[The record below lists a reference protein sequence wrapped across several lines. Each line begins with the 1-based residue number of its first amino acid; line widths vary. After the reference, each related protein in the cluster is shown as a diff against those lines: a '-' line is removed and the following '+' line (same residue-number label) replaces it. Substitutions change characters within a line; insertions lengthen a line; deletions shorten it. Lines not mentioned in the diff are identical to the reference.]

1 MYISFNIDLLLW
13 FSFVGIFL
21 IMWKEAINM
30 LACGTKH
37 QLEIKSKTLKR
48 STHIKSTLLF
58 YISLN
63 VIKTFF
69 FHLCTQ
75 RTWRQ
80 SALYAHSLLHS
91 FSLLKY
97 HTPCCIF
104 HKLKWFFWTVNIT
117 LPHYTHKLVT
127 PQLKGHC
134 LKLAIRSPFSLLR
147 LWH

>member
-1 MYISFNIDLLLW
+1 
-13 FSFVGIFL
+13 
-21 IMWKEAINM
+21 M

-75 RTWRQ
+75 RT
-80 SALYAHSLLHS
+80 
-91 FSLLKY
+91 
-97 HTPCCIF
+97 
-104 HKLKWFFWTVNIT
+104 
-117 LPHYTHKLVT
+117 
-127 PQLKGHC
+127 
-134 LKLAIRSPFSLLR
+134 
-147 LWH
+147 